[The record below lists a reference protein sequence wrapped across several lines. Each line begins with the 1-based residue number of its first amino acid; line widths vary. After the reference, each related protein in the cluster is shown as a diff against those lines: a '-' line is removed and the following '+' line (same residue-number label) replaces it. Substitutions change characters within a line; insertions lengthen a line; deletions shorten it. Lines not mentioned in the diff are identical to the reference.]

1 MSPTQAPPPAAPR
14 AQTPALDVRDLSVR
28 YGDVHALDSASLTL
42 PRGSVTGLVGVNG
55 SGKSTLMR
63 AVVGA
68 VRPTSGTVTI
78 LGRPADVAR
87 REGALAH
94 LPQSQDVDWTF
105 PVVVRDVVETGR
117 YPHLGP
123 LRRLRAHDRAVV
135 ADALER
141 VGLADL
147 ADRQVGRLSGGQRQR
162 VFLARAIAQEADVL
176 LLDEPFSGVDKT
188 QEAGMLT
195 LLRELAA
202 EGTSVLVSTHDLPTL
217 PGLVDQVVLLQRRV
231 LFAGPPDEAFA
242 PERLVEAFTGLDLG
256 RIGRLG
262 TQAGTGAADEAAPAV
277 ASPAGTSAAVASPTS
292 TSPTTRGSA
301 R

>member
-1 MSPTQAPPPAAPR
+1 MSIAT
-14 AQTPALDVRDLSVR
+14 TSPALEVDDLSVR
-28 YGDVHALDSASLTL
+28 YGDVVALDSVSLTL

-78 LGRPADVAR
+78 LGRPADTAR
-87 REGALAH
+87 RAGALAH

-123 LRRLRAHDRAVV
+123 LRRLRAHDRAAV

-141 VGLADL
+141 VGLTDL

-176 LLDEPFSGVDKT
+176 LLDEPFSGVDKP
-188 QEAGMLT
+188 QEAGILA
-195 LLRELAA
+195 LLRDLAA
-202 EGTSVLVSTHDLPTL
+202 DGTSVLVSTHDLPTL

-231 LFAGPPDEAFA
+231 LFAGPPDEALA

-256 RIGRLG
+256 RIGDLR
-262 TQAGTGAADEAAPAV
+262 AP
-277 ASPAGTSAAVASPTS
+277 SGSIPTI
-292 TSPTTRGSA
+292 PTTPRSA
-301 R
+301 S